1 MKVVLKENVDN
12 LGYTGD
18 VVEVNRGYARNYLFP
33 KGLAIEYS
41 SGNVKSMEYLKKKE
55 WEKRNR
61 EILEAKELAEKISQ
75 LKVVFQVKAGKDG
88 KLFGSV
94 THRDIAQYLADNYQ
108 IEVDRKKIE
117 HNEPLKKVGN
127 YQVSIHLHKEVEAPL
142 SIKIV
147 PEEVE
152 KEENEEKVEKLAK
165 EAKENTDSESQKE
178 ESREVKEVN
187 EVKGEKEKTE

>member
-1 MKVVLKENVDN
+1 MKVVLKENVNN

-33 KGLAIEYS
+33 KGLAIEYT
-41 SGNVKSMEYLKKKE
+41 SGNVKSMDHLKKKE

-127 YQVSIHLHKEVEAPL
+127 YQVSIHLHKEVEALL

-152 KEENEEKVEKLAK
+152 KEEKVEKLAK

-178 ESREVKEVN
+178 ESREVKEVK
-187 EVKGEKEKTE
+187 EVKKEKEKTE